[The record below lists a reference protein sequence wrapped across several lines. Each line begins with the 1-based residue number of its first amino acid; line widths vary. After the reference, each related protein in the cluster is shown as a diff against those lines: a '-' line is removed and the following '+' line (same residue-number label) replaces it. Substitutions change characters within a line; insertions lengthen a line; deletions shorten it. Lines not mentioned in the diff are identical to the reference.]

1 MKKFV
6 KTICLFALIF
16 VLTCGFVGCS
26 TSVVG
31 KWTSTS
37 ITTKITT
44 FADESQS
51 KVVSER
57 IRNNQQEGE
66 KVVLELKEDKT
77 ATFTVS
83 VINYIPGAGDTMIE
97 QTYAGTWQEDDDFVY
112 MNCAEGNFKF
122 EKQGRKLVMT
132 EDRSSSID
140 KTMTVIK
147 TYVLK

>member
-16 VLTCGFVGCS
+16 VLTCGFVGCG

-44 FADESQS
+44 FEDESQS

-97 QTYAGTWQEDDDFVY
+97 QTYVGTWQEDDDFVY

>member
-6 KTICLFALIF
+6 KTTCLFALIF
-16 VLTCGFVGCS
+16 VLMCGFVGCG

-51 KVVSER
+51 KVVSEQ

-77 ATFTVS
+77 AIFEVS

-97 QTYAGTWQEDDDFVY
+97 QTYVGTWQEDDDFVY

-122 EKQGRKLVMT
+122 AKQGKNLVMT
-132 EDRSSSID
+132 EDRSSSIN

>member
-6 KTICLFALIF
+6 KTTCLFALIF

-44 FADESQS
+44 YEDESQS
-51 KVVSER
+51 KVVSEQTR
-57 IRNNQQEGE
+57 DNKQEGE

-83 VINYIPGAGDTMIE
+83 VINYIPGAGDTMIDN
-97 QTYAGTWQEDDDFVY
+97 TYTGTWQEDDDFVY
-112 MNCAEGNFKF
+112 MNCAEGSFKF
-122 EKQGRKLVMT
+122 EKQGRKLIMT